1 MLKLLSYLMG
11 GKKAT
16 AKALFPQLPE
26 EVRGLPMLT
35 GVGSFEPEC
44 AQAVEGCPTGALRL
58 VSDDNGDQF
67 IELDRGACISCGFC
81 LTECPTAAIAN
92 DRSTKVACRERNELI
107 SRAPL
112 TVPDGVELDESS
124 NNRSGQN
131 IAAGGS
137 TPARS
142 TSANSAILAVGS
154 GTPGALPKVFERS
167 IAVRVVSTGCASCD
181 LEIGAAGNPVFDM
194 ERFGVH
200 VVASPRFA
208 DVLLVTGPVPKAMH
222 EALRICYDAMPEPK
236 AVVAV
241 GSCAISGG
249 IHKDGYTQANG
260 VGAILPVD
268 VFVPGCPP
276 HPWSIIHGIALAMG
290 RKFPAS

>member
-44 AQAVEGCPTGALRL
+44 AQAVEGCPTGALRF
-58 VSDDNGDQF
+58 VSDDNGEQF

-112 TVPDGVELDESS
+112 TVPDGVKLDE
-124 NNRSGQN
+124 NNNNGSGQN
-131 IAAGGS
+131 VATESSAAATS
-137 TPARS
+137 M
-142 TSANSAILAVGS
+142 SANSRIVSTGL
-154 GTPGALPKVFERS
+154 GTPVALPKVFERS

-290 RKFPAS
+290 RKLTG